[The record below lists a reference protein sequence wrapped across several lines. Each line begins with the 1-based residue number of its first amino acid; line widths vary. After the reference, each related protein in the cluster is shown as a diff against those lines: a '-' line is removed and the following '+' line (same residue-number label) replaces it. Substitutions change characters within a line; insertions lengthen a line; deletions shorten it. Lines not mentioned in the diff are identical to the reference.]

1 MKLLKYRKPLN
12 IAWYI
17 LAAALIGMT
26 LFLKSSGVCYLTF
39 ADRLKSD
46 PWLMVYL
53 AVFVVFAAVTVLTIL
68 AEEKKKKE
76 AGKKDEQ
83 S

>member
-1 MKLLKYRKPLN
+1 MKLLKYKKPLN

-17 LAAALIGMT
+17 LVAALIGMT
-26 LFLKSSGVCYLTF
+26 LFLKSNGVCYLTF

-46 PWLMVYL
+46 PWLVVYL

-68 AEEKKKKE
+68 ADGAAKKE
-76 AGKKDEQ
+76 AKKKDE
-83 S
+83 